1 MVRSE
6 RLKSN
11 LNDKISRHR
20 GYDFVH
26 RIPVNI
32 MHIFVFNC
40 KNRPRKHCPLVVSS
54 FNIDLNGQ
62 VKLIRA
68 DETKLREHF
77 SKPWQWNIGQN

>member
-6 RLKSN
+6 RPKSN

-32 MHIFVFNC
+32 MHIFVSTVRIVQENI
-40 KNRPRKHCPLVVSS
+40 VVSL

-77 SKPWQWNIGQN
+77 SKPWHWNIGQN